1 MRVKADLQPQ
11 AERSVSNNA
20 RKPVLL
26 TGASGALGRVLATAL
41 THQGWALRLTDIKAF
56 PGRVPDGASFEFA
69 DLADVDGSRIRALAE
84 GCSTILHFGGVSVER
99 PFDEVIGPNIRGL
112 YNIYEAARHAEA
124 RVVFASS
131 NHTVGFHRR
140 DEVLDPDDTFR
151 PDGYYGLSKCYG
163 ELMGELYF
171 AKHGV
176 ESVLV
181 RIGSCFP
188 EPTDAR
194 MLATWLSYD
203 DLVSL
208 CECTLKADKVGCIK
222 IWGTSNNKRMTWWK
236 DDAREVIG
244 WSPKSSADAYADALA
259 GKTTGDPV
267 VEQHQGGAYCR
278 IDYSRPE

>member
-1 MRVKADLQPQ
+1 MPSDL
-11 AERSVSNNA
+11 N
-20 RKPVLL
+20 KPALL
-26 TGASGALGRVLATAL
+26 TGASGALGRVLAAAL
-41 THQGWALRLTDIKAF
+41 ARQGWTLRLTDIQPF
-56 PGRVPDGASFEFA
+56 PGPVPDRATFEFA
-69 DLADVDGSRIRALAE
+69 DLADPDASRIHRLAD
-84 GCSTILHFGGVSVER
+84 GCGTILHFGGVSVER

-112 YNIYEAARHAEA
+112 YNIYEAARQAKA
-124 RVVFASS
+124 RVLFASS

-140 DEVLDPDDTFR
+140 DEVLEVDCTFR

-203 DLVSL
+203 DLTSL
-208 CECTLKADKVGCIK
+208 VVCALKAEKVGCIK
-222 IWGTSNNKRMTWWK
+222 VWGTSNNKRMTWWE
-236 DDAREVIG
+236 DDDRQVIG
-244 WSPKSSADAYADALA
+244 WSPKSSADAYRDALA

-267 VEQHQGGAYCR
+267 IEQHQGGAYCR
-278 IDYSRPE
+278 IDYSRPQ